1 MLMILVIAL
10 MLGLILLRVPVAFAI
25 AFSGIVGIGW
35 LGGFD
40 VVIGVLSV
48 SLASAAGSYSLS
60 AIPLF
65 ILMAQLVLASGVL
78 DELFEAAGII
88 VGRIRGG
95 TGIAAIGAGSM
106 FAAVSGSS
114 TAAAATLAHTSSSQM
129 IAQGYSPRIAAG
141 LVAVAGTLAAM
152 VPPSILLV
160 FYAITAEQSVGK
172 VLVAGFVPG
181 VLVAISLVAALLLQ
195 IRFNPALAPSGQSF
209 SWLDKIRGLKAV
221 APVFFL
227 FSIVVGTIYFGLAT
241 PTEAAALGCLGGL
254 ILTVIRRQLS
264 WATLRQSLLS
274 TISASVMILF
284 IIVGAHVFGHLLVET
299 QVTPRLVEM
308 IGTLSISP
316 FLIMLLIALMYVLL
330 GFFMDQIA
338 ILALTVPVVVP
349 LITSLGYDPIWFGV
363 LIILLAEIG
372 LVTPPLGLNVFV
384 VARAANLPAEEVFKG
399 VAPFVLAVLLVA
411 LLVLAVPNIVLFVPN
426 SM

>member
-1 MLMILVIAL
+1 MLISLIIAL
-10 MLGLILLRVPVAFAI
+10 LLAQILLRVPVAFAI
-25 AFSGIVGIGW
+25 AFSGIVGIWW
-35 LGGFD
+35 LNDLD
-40 VVIGVLSV
+40 VVIGVLGV

-78 DELFEAAGII
+78 GELFESAKVI
-88 VGRIRGG
+88 VGRTRGG
-95 TGIAAIGAGSM
+95 TGMAAIGAGSM

-129 IAQGYSPRIAAG
+129 IAQGYSPRLAAG
-141 LVAVAGTLAAM
+141 LVAVTGTLAAM

-181 VLVAISLVAALLLQ
+181 FLVAVSLIATLFIL
-195 IRFNPALAPSGQSF
+195 IRLNPSLAPSGERF
-209 SWLDKIRGLKAV
+209 SWTEKIIGLKV
-221 APVFFL
+221 MAPVVFL
-227 FSIVVGTIYFGLAT
+227 FATVVGTIYFGLAT

-254 ILTVIRRQLS
+254 ILMAVRRKLNLDNIRQ
-264 WATLRQSLLS
+264 ALLS
-274 TISASVMILF
+274 TTSSSVMILF
-284 IIVGAHVFGHLLVET
+284 IIVGAHIFGHFLVET
-299 QVTPRLVEM
+299 QATPRM
-308 IGTLSISP
+308 IEAIGQLPVSP
-316 FLIMLLIALMYVLL
+316 FFIMLMIVLLYIVL

-338 ILALTVPVVVP
+338 IIALTVPIVVP
-349 LITSLGYDPIWFGV
+349 LIISLGYDPIWFGV
-363 LIILLAEIG
+363 LVILLAEIG

-384 VARAANLPAEEVFKG
+384 VARSSNLSVEEVFKG
-399 VAPFVLAVLLVA
+399 VIPFVLAVLFVA
-411 LLVLAVPNIVLFVPN
+411 LLILILPEIVLFVPN